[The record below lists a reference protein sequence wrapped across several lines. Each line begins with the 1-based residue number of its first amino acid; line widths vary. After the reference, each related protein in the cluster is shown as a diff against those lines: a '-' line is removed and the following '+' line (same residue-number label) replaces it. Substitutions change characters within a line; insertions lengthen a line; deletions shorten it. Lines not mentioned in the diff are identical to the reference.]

1 MDETTYTYN
10 VKIKFDTEE
19 NKNFW
24 YSLLDDQK
32 CIFNCASEIL
42 YNSKTR
48 LDLKPVHDLLYNKL
62 RSKYPNF
69 SSQATIR
76 TEKELIACYRSIKTN
91 KHKINSFVE
100 KKNLALRLD
109 KRLYSNFTKESISI
123 ISSRPQK
130 RCKVSFILYPK
141 VIELFNKYKTKDPL
155 IFYRDNEFYL
165 SIPFI
170 VPNKPKENQD
180 ILGLDL
186 GCRRL
191 VTTSDGDC
199 ILSKDFNRQKRK
211 IRYLKRVLNSKK
223 KNSHSA
229 RTKLKKLSKIEH
241 NISKQYIE
249 KSVNTIL
256 RNTNKSIIVIE
267 DLTKIKQSTKK
278 KYGSHN
284 NRISQ
289 VSFYLFKQIL
299 SYKAPLYGKEV
310 KTVNPFMTSQTDS
323 QTGKWKGERK
333 GCRFYSVNNVVYDAD
348 WNAAI
353 NIAKKSVK
361 HPISYCL
368 PYDGSL
374 NILNRQVDVNLPKVS
389 KDNFKLARP

>member
-10 VKIKFDTEE
+10 IKIKFDTEE

-24 YSLLDDQK
+24 ISLLDDQK
-32 CIFNCASEIL
+32 CIFNYASEIL

-62 RSKYPNF
+62 RTKYPSF

-76 TEKELIACYRSIKTN
+76 TEKELISCYRSVKSN
-91 KHKINSFVE
+91 KHKITKFIE

-130 RCKVSFILYPK
+130 RCKISFILYPK

-199 ILSKDFNRQKRK
+199 ILSKDFNKQKRK

-229 RTKLKKLSKIEH
+229 RTKLKKLSKKEH

-249 KSVNTIL
+249 KSVNIIL

-267 DLTKIKQSTKK
+267 DLTKIKLNTKK

-289 VSFYLFKQIL
+289 VPFYMFKQIL

-310 KTVNPFMTSQTDS
+310 KTVNPYMTSQTDS

-333 GCRFYSVNNVVYDAD
+333 GCRFYAIDNKVYDAD

-361 HPISYCL
+361 HPISYKV

-374 NILNRQVDVNLPKVS
+374 NILNRQADVNLPKVNE
-389 KDNFKLARP
+389 DNLKFARS